1 MSINIL
7 EQNDTKVT
15 SCSKKRKV
23 VEREE
28 LQPQLNIYIVEE
40 MFVKTFERKLVS
52 GERFQR

>member
-1 MSINIL
+1 MVINIL

-15 SCSKKRKV
+15 SCSEKRKV

-28 LQPQLNIYIVEE
+28 LLPQLTVHIVEE
-40 MFVKTFERKLVS
+40 MFAKTFERKLVG

>member
-1 MSINIL
+1 MGINIL

-28 LQPQLNIYIVEE
+28 LQPQLNIHIVEE